1 MRVYLGEASRYV
13 DQDRDG
19 RGPIVNPA
27 AHPPLVTEA
36 EWQAAQM
43 TPRLESVGNGGSE
56 RPLLSELIRC
66 AGCRFS
72 MSLGRGPKGERLYRC
87 RAKHASGTCPS
98 PASIL
103 AEPIEAFVEEAVLA
117 EIDGIVKFFPSSA
130 DRERAVDAL
139 ARARGD
145 LDEFRRDTAGRRKL
159 GAAEWHE
166 FLDAH
171 LAAVREAEAE
181 LERLNLQAGA
191 MEVGLSRDH
200 YSALP
205 RSDRREVLAGFI
217 DTVMVRR
224 SRGRG
229 RNVDPIDTRARILW
243 RGQGPVDLP
252 RRRVTNAVV
261 SFEFEENVE
270 AGAVAAQDG
279 GERLEA

>member
-1 MRVYLGEASRYV
+1 
-13 DQDRDG
+13 
-19 RGPIVNPA
+19 
-27 AHPPLVTEA
+27 
-36 EWQAAQM
+36 
-43 TPRLESVGNGGSE
+43 
-56 RPLLSELIRC
+56 
-66 AGCRFS
+66 

-103 AEPIEAFVEEAVLA
+103 AEPIEAFVEQAVLA

-145 LDEFRRDTAGRRKL
+145 LDEFRRDTAARRKL

-181 LERLNLQAGA
+181 LDRLNLQAGA

-270 AGAVAAQDG
+270 AGAAAAQDG